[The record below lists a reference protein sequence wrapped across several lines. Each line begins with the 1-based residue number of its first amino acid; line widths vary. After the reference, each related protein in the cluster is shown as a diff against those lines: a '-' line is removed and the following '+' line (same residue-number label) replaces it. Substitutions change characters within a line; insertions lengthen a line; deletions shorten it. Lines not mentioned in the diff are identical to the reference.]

1 MVFDMCR
8 RAIRMKGQAL
18 VEFCIVASGAIG
30 FLLIFLPLL
39 GKVGDVRF
47 KTSQGARYG
56 AWERTVF
63 YDKSAWKHG
72 VAAEKAELTIREE
85 ANRHIT
91 ARGTDQIGMVYG
103 ANFSIDSFLFFSN
116 RKKLI
121 TSSYEEFLHDQK
133 NNKSGLPSYVS
144 YRESNSDAPKVGVA
158 FSGKGLQLIN
168 MPYLP
173 ADGFYR
179 SFSMIETKPL
189 HWWKEFDQTIAPEE
203 TNAIL
208 ADGWSVGSG
217 SRLQNKMKEGEFTK
231 ANNDSIKVLNGIASA
246 LSLVCAGI
254 FVECGRDFKKDRLS
268 ETSTLPMYVP
278 AQRLEK

>member
-1 MVFDMCR
+1 MCGR
-8 RAIRMKGQAL
+8 IKFKEGQAL

-47 KTSQGARYG
+47 KTIQGARYG
-56 AWERTVF
+56 AWERTIF
-63 YDKSAWKHG
+63 YDKSAWKYG
-72 VAAEKAELTIREE
+72 IAAEKAELALREE
-85 ANRHIT
+85 SNRHI
-91 ARGTDQIGMVYG
+91 AAQSTDQIGMAYG
-103 ANFSIDSFLFFSN
+103 KDLPIDSFLHFSN

-121 TSSYEEFLHDQK
+121 TSSYEEFLLDQK

-144 YRESNSDAPKVGVA
+144 YRESNSAAPDVGISL
-158 FSGKGLQLIN
+158 SGKALQLIN

-173 ADGFYR
+173 SEGFYR
-179 SFSMIETKPL
+179 AYSMIETRPL

-203 TNAIL
+203 TNVIL
-208 ADGWSVGSG
+208 ADGWSVGTG
-217 SRLQNKMKEGEFTK
+217 SQLQSKMKEGAFTK
-231 ANNDSIKVLNGIASA
+231 ANNESIKVLNGVASA

-254 FVECGRDFKKDRLS
+254 FVKCGRDYEKDRLS